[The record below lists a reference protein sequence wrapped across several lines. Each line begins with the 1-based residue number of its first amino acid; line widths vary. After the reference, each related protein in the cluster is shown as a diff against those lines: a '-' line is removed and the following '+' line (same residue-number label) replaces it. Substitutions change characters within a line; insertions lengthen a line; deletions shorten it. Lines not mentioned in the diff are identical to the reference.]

1 MTDISLGGIF
11 SLLFPW
17 SSEFADE
24 SHAGIIR
31 VFVVLILVVMTFAL
45 VRISMVVHRSHR
57 ALRGLEDIGGQLTL
71 EDPSGARVRAAAVAA
86 STDEGAAHLWRE
98 FDETLVTDGSVTT
111 NAVPAHEF
119 FSPERLAPELQPGRL
134 LGALP
139 SVLTALGLL
148 GTFIGLAVG
157 LNGLNLGDSD
167 VESLRGGIETMV
179 AGAALGFT
187 ASVWGVAASLVVTL
201 VEKILS
207 GRLASRSAKFQ
218 RAVDHYFEQHSP
230 EAALILIQGSTKSTA
245 DSLET
250 LHDRIGA
257 ALAASVKDLSTSM
270 QDGVTKAI
278 EAAVAPSMT
287 MLADRASTQTA
298 GVFESLVGQ
307 FSDGFKDMGR
317 QQAIELNKASEAL
330 TEAVTD
336 LRSAIADQGD
346 AIAEQSAAFRR
357 ELAEL
362 TVLTEQLVASLDGST
377 AALAEHLATAAG
389 DVERASRSLSDSAT
403 ALEHTSAA
411 LGDTGARLDTSL
423 AAVATGGQEIAAAQK
438 EASAALASYSA
449 RLEQLDAAAE
459 RTRAEVARTADD
471 ATGTFVALRDTQSA
485 FLAELRSEVEQ
496 LNRATGDWLATYSE
510 RVSQQ
515 TDDRMAQWDART
527 REFSGHMLMT
537 SQALA
542 EVVDGIEQK
551 LEPTR
556 A

>member
-1 MTDISLGGIF
+1 MTDISLGGILA
-11 SLLFPW
+11 LLFPW
-17 SSEFADE
+17 SGEFADE

-31 VFVVLILVVMTFAL
+31 VFVTAILAVMALALALIAWVN
-45 VRISMVVHRSHR
+45 IRSHR
-57 ALRGLEDIGGQLTL
+57 TLHALEEISAELTV
-71 EDPSGARVRAAAVAA
+71 DDRPGARARANAVAEA
-86 STDEGAAHLWRE
+86 RGGEAAHLWEE
-98 FDETLVTDGSVTT
+98 FDETLVTDGPLTT

-157 LNGLNLGDSD
+157 LNGLNLGDTD

-187 ASVWGVAASLVVTL
+187 ASVWGVAASLVVTII
-201 VEKILS
+201 EKVLS
-207 GRLASRSAKFQ
+207 GRLARRSATFQ
-218 RAVDHYFEQHSP
+218 RDVDHYFEQHSP
-230 EAALILIQGSTKSTA
+230 EAALILIQGSTKSSA
-245 DSLET
+245 ESLES
-250 LHDRIGA
+250 LHDRIGT
-257 ALAASVKDLSTSM
+257 ALAASVRDLSVSM

-278 EAAVAPSMT
+278 EAAVAPSMAL
-287 MLADRASTQTA
+287 LADRASTQTA
-298 GVFESLVGQ
+298 GVFENLVGR
-307 FSDGFKDMGR
+307 FAEGFKDMGR
-317 QQAIELNKASEAL
+317 EQAIELNRASEAL
-330 TEAVTD
+330 TAAVTD
-336 LRSAIADQGD
+336 LHSAIRTQGD
-346 AIAEQSAAFRR
+346 AVAEQSATFRR

-362 TVLTEQLVASLDGST
+362 SLLTEELVTSLDGST
-377 AALAEHLATAAG
+377 SALAQHLSTAAG
-389 DVERASRSLSDSAT
+389 DVERSSRSLAESAT
-403 ALEHTSAA
+403 ALEHTSTA
-411 LGDTGARLDTSL
+411 LGETGARLDTSL
-423 AAVATGGQEIAAAQK
+423 AAVAVGGHEMAAAQK

-449 RLEQLDAAAE
+449 RLQELDAAAE

-471 ATGTFVALRDTQSA
+471 ATGTFVALRDTQST

-496 LNRATGDWLATYSE
+496 LNRATAEWLATYSE